1 MIKNHTKAA
10 LIALAVF
17 LGAGAWAQFS
27 GSSVSQNIEG
37 SLPMIPALAGR
48 DVSRLPDFNTSLPK
62 GELLTQIAQAPNQ
75 QTAPVSSISTTP
87 AQAPASQGFTADMSP
102 EALKA
107 EIAAQIL
114 QGKDLETVL
123 RAARTAGVQDGAF
136 ASAAAQAG
144 VSIATIT
151 TTVITLSADPAGALA
166 TLGKA
171 FAGDPVALAAVF
183 TTAVTISSVTLSP
196 AAVGSAIEAGCGQ
209 TCLPAAVVAAAQA
222 STSTPDTS
230 TSNTGTTTGSSAGSG
245 SGGNTP
251 ISPS

>member
-10 LIALAVF
+10 LAAVAVF
-17 LGAGAWAQFS
+17 LAAGAWAQFS
-27 GSSVSQNIEG
+27 GSNALQSIES
-37 SLPMIPALAGR
+37 SLQMIPTLAGR
-48 DVSRLPDFNTSLPK
+48 DVSRLPDFNTNLPK
-62 GELLTQIAQAPNQ
+62 GELPAQFAQAPNQ

-87 AQAPASQGFTADMSP
+87 AQAPAPQGFTADMSP

-114 QGKDLETVL
+114 QGKDLATVL
-123 RAARTAGVQDGAF
+123 QAARTAGVQDSVF
-136 ASAAAQAG
+136 VSAAAQAG

-151 TTVITLSADPAGALA
+151 TTVIALSADPAGALA

-209 TCLPAAVVAAAQA
+209 NCLPAAVVAAAQA
-222 STSTPDTS
+222 SATTPG